1 MRSFGPSVVR
11 EDDGTFRASC
21 SYCTFRENRTCSY
34 VRPSQEIPDPS
45 NTPEWCEMR
54 EGMLRDAAD
63 MHNGVTHYVMRWS
76 GRKTDE
82 PREVFAG
89 IPSEAHRQMRL
100 IGRDMK
106 RGAVY
111 VVDAWDKEVAR
122 YSREAAE

>member
-1 MRSFGPSVVR
+1 MRSFGPSVFH
-11 EDDGTFRASC
+11 EPDGTFRASC
-21 SYCTFRENRTCSY
+21 NSCIFRTNATCTH
-34 VRPSQEIPDPS
+34 VRPSRGIPDPS
-45 NTPEWCEMR
+45 HTPEWCEMR
-54 EGMLRDAAD
+54 AGMLRDAAD

-89 IPSEAHRQMRL
+89 IPSEAHRKMRL
-100 IGRDMK
+100 IGRDLK

-122 YSREAAE
+122 HSKEAAE